1 MKYREEKLKYLMCRK
16 QNHYILS
23 IILYYLSNSFV
34 NLFSFSIFTF
44 AISSCFRQFHV
55 LLNGGPGPIS
65 EVWKKCQIIIKE
77 RIGWWWSEAA
87 LWCTDLD
94 PILEST
100 DCYCIV
106 LSLANFA
113 LLGYNSSGYGSGVEL
128 ERTFT
133 KILQSWLQMLVEN
146 TY

>member
-1 MKYREEKLKYLMCRK
+1 MCRK

-23 IILYYLSNSFV
+23 IILSFSSNSFV
-34 NLFSFSIFTF
+34 NLFSFFNF
-44 AISSCFRQFHV
+44 YISSCFRQFHV

-77 RIGWWWSEAA
+77 RIGWWRSGAA
-87 LWCTDLD
+87 LRCTDLD

-128 ERTFT
+128 ERRFT
-133 KILQSWLQMLVEN
+133 KILQSWLQILVED
-146 TY
+146 TSKRGHKHGK